1 MGSAVIS
8 VIMPVYNEVG
18 TIASIVE
25 KVRKAPVDV
34 PLELIIVDD
43 ASTDGTQEVLEKLGA
58 ENNQGIRIVFHGV
71 NRGKGAAVRSGF
83 AQAHGQIIVIQDA
96 DLEYDPRDYPRLVEP
111 IFDDV
116 ADVVFGNRFGSGP
129 HRVLYFWHYVGNRV
143 LTLLT
148 NVVTGLN
155 LSDMEVGYKVFRADV
170 LRRIHLKSD
179 RFGFEPEVVIKVAK
193 LGCRI
198 YEVPIRYYG
207 RTYQAG
213 KKIGWRDGL
222 AAFFH
227 ILRHRFFD

>member
-1 MGSAVIS
+1 
-8 VIMPVYNEVG
+8 MPVYNEIG
-18 TIASIVE
+18 TITRIVE

-34 PLELIIVDD
+34 PMELIIVDD
-43 ASTDGTQEVLEKLGA
+43 ASTDGTQEVLEKLRA
-58 ENNQGIRIVFHGV
+58 ESSEQIRILFHEV

-83 AQAHGQIIVIQDA
+83 ARANGQIIVIQDV
-96 DLEYDPRDYPRLVEP
+96 DLEYDSRDYPRLLEP

-116 ADVVFGNRFGSGP
+116 ADLVFGNRFGGGP

-148 NVVTGLN
+148 NIATGLN
-155 LSDMEVGYKVFRADV
+155 PSDMEAGYKVFRADV
-170 LRRIHLKSD
+170 LRRKHLKSD

-207 RTYQAG
+207 RTYQEG

-222 AAFFH
+222 AAVFH
-227 ILRHRFFD
+227 IVRHRFFD